1 MTKNNH
7 YDILTNG
14 SVYESRHLW
23 IAKTYWKKI
32 GIIKQS
38 WNRKNLIRK
47 EFLKNQIIEIER
59 IINPNSNN
67 IENVLKSFFKVS
79 EAILEEKLVK
89 FFKLKEDLNEDRLPV
104 SLKKV
109 IIRIK
114 GKLYVLWDKD
124 GFNYTDKSVSLEF
137 LYKNKKFFT
146 WNELLLDYPELK
158 DVLWD
163 TLKEN
168 QNIEKY
174 NKFNLIK
181 KMLLKNK
188 KELEILTNPEKL
200 NIEINKIL
208 NQINQN
214 EVELKELEN
223 GLNLIEI

>member
-1 MTKNNH
+1 MIFLPTGVFMKVDIYELRKLIEKRLELLNNLE
-7 YDILTNG
+7 I
-14 SVYESRHLW
+14 E
-23 IAKTYWKKI
+23 
-32 GIIKQS
+32 
-38 WNRKNLIRK
+38 KNLIRK

-89 FFKLKEDLNEDRLPV
+89 FFKLKEDFNDDRLPV

-124 GFNYTDKSVSLEF
+124 DFNYTDKSVSLEF

-174 NKFNLIK
+174 NKVNLIK

-200 NIEINKIL
+200 SIEINKIL

-223 GLNLIEI
+223 GLKLIEI

>member
-1 MTKNNH
+1 MKVDIYELRKLIEKRLELLNNLE
-7 YDILTNG
+7 I
-14 SVYESRHLW
+14 E
-23 IAKTYWKKI
+23 
-32 GIIKQS
+32 
-38 WNRKNLIRK
+38 KNLIRK

-89 FFKLKEDLNEDRLPV
+89 FFKLKEDFNDDRLPV

-124 GFNYTDKSVSLEF
+124 DFNYTDKSVSLEF

-174 NKFNLIK
+174 NKVNLIK

-200 NIEINKIL
+200 SIEINKIL

-223 GLNLIEI
+223 GLKLIEI

>member
-1 MTKNNH
+1 MKVDIYELRKLIEKRLELLNNLE
-7 YDILTNG
+7 I
-14 SVYESRHLW
+14 E
-23 IAKTYWKKI
+23 
-32 GIIKQS
+32 
-38 WNRKNLIRK
+38 KNLIKK

-89 FFKLKEDLNEDRLPV
+89 FFKLKEGFNEDRLPV

-124 GFNYTDKSVSLEF
+124 DFNYTDKSVSLEF

-174 NKFNLIK
+174 NKVNLIK

-188 KELEILTNPEKL
+188 KELETLTNPEKL